1 MKKIVMILVVVFLMA
16 IAVPQVCFAIDAGVT
31 AAIDKIGT
39 ITDAGDESKSMQQ
52 IGTGS
57 DLSVIVGTAISN
69 ILGIIG
75 AVTLVVFIISGIMW
89 MTSSG
94 NAKKVESAQKS
105 MIWAGLG
112 LFVIFISYILVKY
125 IIQGLDF

>member
-1 MKKIVMILVVVFLMA
+1 MKKTGIILVVFFLTVFL
-16 IAVPQVCFAIDAGVT
+16 VPQACFAVDSGVT
-31 AAIDKIGT
+31 KAIDKIGE
-39 ITDAGDESKSMQQ
+39 ITGAGDQDGSMQQ
-52 IGTGS
+52 ASTGTDVS
-57 DLSVIVGTAISN
+57 IIVGKAISN
-69 ILGIIG
+69 VLGIIG